1 MRYYMIDRITEF
13 EHGKRVRGL
22 KAVSYESEI
31 LHDHFPGYPVLPGAL
46 LVEGMAQLS
55 GFLIEMSFNT
65 KEEIRRALLVKI
77 DEAKFYSMA
86 EPGDCLVL
94 EATLE
99 EQMKDAMKTNILV
112 MCGTKKVATATL
124 TFVLKDIP
132 IPEIH
137 EQRRS
142 LYRVWTRTCQ
152 NVPEIW

>member
-13 EHGKRVRGL
+13 EKGNRARGI
-22 KAVSYESEI
+22 KAVSYESEV
-31 LHDHFPGYPVLPGAL
+31 LHDHFPGYPLLPGAF
-46 LVEGMAQLS
+46 LVESMAQLS

-65 KEEIRRALLVKI
+65 KEQVRRALLVKI

-86 EPGDCLVL
+86 EPGDALVL
-94 EATLE
+94 DATLE
-99 EQMKDAMKTNILV
+99 EQMEDAVKTKILV

-124 TFVLKDIP
+124 TFVLKDIQ
-132 IPEIH
+132 IPAIH
-137 EQRRS
+137 EQRRN